1 MKDSR
6 DEDLSLSLFLSSLQF
21 YSKQRLGFKL
31 KYLYCRV

>member
-6 DEDLSLSLFLSSLQF
+6 DEGLSLSFSSLQF